1 MNDDAEKHVHT
12 EMVESGPNQG
22 QLFRTSDI
30 AHAAALQS
38 SGCELLQI
46 GSRNERSNR
55 GHYMKKT
62 EFVFDGTK
70 AHETLVKFS
79 NHSLSVDART
89 LIDNYRNLKAMSFG
103 KGITK

>member
-1 MNDDAEKHVHT
+1 MKDDTDKSVQT

-22 QLFRTSDI
+22 HLFRTSDI

-38 SGCELLQI
+38 SGCELLRI
-46 GSRNERSNR
+46 GSRSERNNR
-55 GHYMKKT
+55 GHYIKKT
-62 EFVFDGTK
+62 EFVFDGLK

-79 NHSLSVDART
+79 NHQLNVDART

-103 KGITK
+103 KGIAK